1 MLPVSEERVAVGFH
15 QDFQRTQA
23 GALGEQGKDPYVH
36 LCLRCQAGETEFAG
50 CLPCTHKD
58 PNVTPAQT

>member
-1 MLPVSEERVAVGFH
+1 MQCLWPGYSSFSVQRPVLPVSEERVAVGFH

-36 LCLRCQAGETEFAG
+36 SVSKMSSRG
-50 CLPCTHKD
+50 D
-58 PNVTPAQT
+58 